1 MEPDRRKT
9 FPFMALTIWTNGEFT
24 PGASRLL
31 EEGTH
36 AHRLIKSSTATSSVL
51 TAGKSDSLFR
61 QADVALG
68 QPDVGD
74 CLESDRLRWL
84 EVTSAGYTR
93 YDTEQF
99 FAMLRSRNCALTN
112 ASSVFADPCAQHVL
126 AMMLALAR
134 QLPFSHKDQLTD
146 RAWHYH
152 ERRYH
157 SRLITGQTVLL
168 LGYGAIGR
176 RLTEL
181 LAPFKVRLCAHR
193 RSLSVVPGVEMIN
206 TEGLCKAFAAADHV
220 VNLLPANAST
230 EQFMTAER
238 FSWLRPSAQFY
249 NIGRGSTVD
258 QSALSQALRSGR
270 LAAAYLDVME
280 PEPLP
285 PGHELWTAPNCFIT
299 PHTAG
304 GRHDQDEA
312 LILHFLENLDRFEK
326 GQSLRDRVI

>member
-1 MEPDRRKT
+1 MVL
-9 FPFMALTIWTNGEFT
+9 AAGESD
-24 PGASRLL
+24 ASFKL
-31 EEGTH
+31 
-36 AHRLIKSSTATSSVL
+36 
-51 TAGKSDSLFR
+51 
-61 QADVALG
+61 ADIALG
-68 QPDVGD
+68 QPDVRD
-74 CLESDRLRWL
+74 CLDSSKLKWL

-93 YDTEQF
+93 YDTTDF
-99 FAMLRSRNCALTN
+99 FSIFRSRNCSLTN

-134 QLPFSHKDQLTD
+134 QILPSHQDQLTD
-146 RAWHYH
+146 HAWHYN

-181 LAPFKVRLCAHR
+181 LAPFKVRLCAYR
-193 RSLSVVPGVEMIN
+193 RSSEGAPGVEMVA
-206 TEGLCKAFAAADHV
+206 EADLREAFASADHL
-220 VNLLPANAST
+220 VNILPANVST
-230 EQFMTAER
+230 QRFMTAER

-249 NIGRGSTVD
+249 NVGRGSTVD
-258 QSALSQALRSGR
+258 QVALVDALRSGR

-285 PGHELWTAPNCFIT
+285 MEHELWTAPNCFIT

-312 LILHFLENLDRFEK
+312 LITHFLENLARFER
-326 GQSLRDRVI
+326 GQKLIDRVI